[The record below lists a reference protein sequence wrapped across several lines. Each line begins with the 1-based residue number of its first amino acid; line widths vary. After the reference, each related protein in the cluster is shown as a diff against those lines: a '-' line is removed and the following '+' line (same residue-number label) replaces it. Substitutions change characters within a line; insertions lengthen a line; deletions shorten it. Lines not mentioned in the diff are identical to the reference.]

1 MAGRNRTQNPPSG
14 AGKLAKNLAI
24 IAAVGAISWGGY
36 TYNNH
41 MNSKQTDEKTGCLSN
56 AAPPK
61 SVLYLVD
68 ATDRLSP
75 ETSDRIRRRILDE
88 VNGLPRFSKVLVISF
103 GEDEASP
110 LNPIFNRC
118 LPGKAATAGI
128 DEGSGLLER
137 DYKAFETSL
146 NEMISGLKN
155 MPDSKKSPIANQVV
169 RAASDPVFHWDG
181 EKRELVLVTDG
192 LESSI
197 YWQNDLKL
205 PNPPE
210 GILRGVEAEY
220 FEIGNM
226 KASRLQRRQMRLE
239 WKSWLERAG
248 ATVKITAPG
257 FPVSGT

>member
-1 MAGRNRTQNPPSG
+1 MAGRYGGQKQNG
-14 AGKLAKNLAI
+14 GGGKLGRNMGILAVI
-24 IAAVGAISWGGY
+24 CAVGFGGF

-41 MNSKQTDEKTGCLSN
+41 MNAKQTDEKTGCLSN
-56 AAPPK
+56 SAPPK

-75 ETSDRIRRRILDE
+75 ETSERIRRRILDE
-88 VNGLPRFSKVLVISF
+88 VNGLPRYSKVLVISF

-118 LPGKAATAGI
+118 LPGKASTAGI

-146 NEMISGLKN
+146 NDMISGLKN
-155 MPDSKKSPIANQVV
+155 VPDSKKSPISNQVV

-181 EKRELVLVTDG
+181 DKRELVLVTDG

-226 KASRLQRRQMRLE
+226 KGGHLQRRQMRLE
-239 WKSWLERAG
+239 WKSWLEKAG